1 MKKKG
6 ILACVL
12 VTLLLL
18 IDQII
23 KVEVKL
29 NMQLGDEIYIFDWFR
44 IHFIEN
50 NGMAWG
56 MELGSKL
63 FLSLFRIIAVIVG
76 CWYIATQIRRGA
88 RTIYIVLLS
97 MILAGAAGNIFDSL
111 FYGQVFTE
119 STPWAT
125 ATCTSFGDGY
135 APMLW
140 GKVVDMFY
148 FPIIDTT
155 WPSWMPFVGGDHFI
169 FFSPIFNFADACIS
183 VGVFLLILFCRNGHV
198 PASVKDDGDL
208 TSDRLKPT
216 NEMDSL

>member
-88 RTIYIVLLS
+88 RTKYIVLLS
-97 MILAGAAGNIFDSL
+97 MILCWRCRQHLRLI
-111 FYGQVFTE
+111 V
-119 STPWAT
+119 
-125 ATCTSFGDGY
+125 
-135 APMLW
+135 LW
-140 GKVVDMFY
+140 TGVHR
-148 FPIIDTT
+148 I
-155 WPSWMPFVGGDHFI
+155 H
-169 FFSPIFNFADACIS
+169 S
-183 VGVFLLILFCRNGHV
+183 VGNRNMHFLRRWLCTDVVGKSCRYVLFPHY
-198 PASVKDDGDL
+198 
-208 TSDRLKPT
+208 
-216 NEMDSL
+216 